1 MLFMSY
7 TVLKRELN
15 FGKYRRKKVPYQM
28 GKNNIIDSTIK
39 NNNKENNTNPEKV
52 FDIAI
57 IGGGFAGLSAALLLG
72 RYIRPTVIFDS
83 GNTRN
88 SVTRQV
94 HGYLGFE
101 NICPTQLLKKAWKD
115 VNQYRSIQVIQ
126 EKIEFISKD
135 KD

>member
-1 MLFMSY
+1 
-7 TVLKRELN
+7 
-15 FGKYRRKKVPYQM
+15 M

-94 HGYLGFE
+94 IWVLKIFVPHNSLRKLG
-101 NICPTQLLKKAWKD
+101 KM
-115 VNQYRSIQVIQ
+115 
-126 EKIEFISKD
+126 
-135 KD
+135 